1 MDEVG
6 LVAEMGSGAG
16 RREWRVRFKGSP
28 QKTDSKVR

>member
-16 RREWRVRFKGSP
+16 RREWRVRFNCSGTYSFNII
-28 QKTDSKVR
+28 